1 MHAPVLFFLVEL
13 EVDIDHGAV
22 FHDLQPEPCLM
33 SAGYGDTG
41 LEHAEGLCYSSGTE
55 GHERVSLGAQVLY
68 QVLTRL
74 GLPEVREPHELWF
87 VGLLLVLDGEDE
99 IEGPLAVVVAV
110 ELLPLPEP

>member
-74 GLPEVREPHELWF
+74 GL
-87 VGLLLVLDGEDE
+87 LVVLAVEDE